1 MFRTFKRLLSDQAG
15 FTAIEYS
22 LIAALSMI
30 AMAQLAQLFL
40 LRGMGE

>member
-1 MFRTFKRLLSDQAG
+1 MFRTFNRLLIDQAG

-30 AMAQLAQLFL
+30 TMAQLAQLFL
-40 LRGMGE
+40 LKGMGD